1 MRYVDHVV
9 QCRASSQ
16 GSKQSLR
23 TDALLDLD
31 NSRYYNIAHVLYL
44 NVVLDSHTHTHMLV
58 ECCNQILSINHDN
71 KCCGCALIRTAPTC
85 FTNLYSMLVMSVVN
99 RALL

>member
-9 QCRASSQ
+9 QCRALSQ

-44 NVVLDSHTHTHMLV
+44 NVVLDSHTHTRTCSLNV
-58 ECCNQILSINHDN
+58 VIKFCQ
-71 KCCGCALIRTAPTC
+71 LI
-85 FTNLYSMLVMSVVN
+85 MIISVVDV
-99 RALL
+99 L